1 MLVVP
6 VITDVEHTLLRL
18 DMVFVITELAVRL
31 LKDYRELGILR
42 FHVVCLGQA
51 TTQCFNVVGI
61 AIEFWTLLVDPER
74 CHHTRVILVLGG
86 LQVVNGCLPVSI
98 AWDDSEP
105 ASCFAQN
112 SQDSGFASQFIRRF
126 SCA

>member
-6 VITDVEHTLLRL
+6 VITNVEHTLLRL

-51 TTQCFNVVGI
+51 TTKCFNVVGI
-61 AIEFWTLLVDPER
+61 AIEFWTLLVDPEGR
-74 CHHTRVILVLGG
+74 HHTRVILVLGG